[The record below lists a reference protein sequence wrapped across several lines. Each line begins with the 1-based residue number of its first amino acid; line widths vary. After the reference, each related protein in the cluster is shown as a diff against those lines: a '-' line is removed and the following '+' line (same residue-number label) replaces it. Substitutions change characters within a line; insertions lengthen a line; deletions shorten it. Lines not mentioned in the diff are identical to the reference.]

1 MINEISDKTK
11 LKITSSNFKNKVW
24 DFPQFIF
31 YIICWYDNNIFPESY
46 DDY

>member
-24 DFPQFIF
+24 DFPQLHNH
-31 YIICWYDNNIFPESY
+31 YKTQV
-46 DDY
+46 